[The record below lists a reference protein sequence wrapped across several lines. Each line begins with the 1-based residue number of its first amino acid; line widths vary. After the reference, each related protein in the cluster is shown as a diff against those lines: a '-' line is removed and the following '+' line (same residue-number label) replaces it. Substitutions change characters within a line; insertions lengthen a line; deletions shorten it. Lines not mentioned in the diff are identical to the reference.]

1 MPANPA
7 ARSSGGMSPQQQN
20 ALARQLILK
29 GGPGILPALN
39 RWQQIFQQ
47 TFTSG
52 IPGMSLTVPI
62 TNTGLIKRMLVKVTG
77 KINANTTSTQN
88 RGPLGPAALFS
99 SVILTDYDN
108 QQRHNAPGWAFQLV
122 ASAKRRRIYGA
133 AYTTDTP
140 FGYGSN
146 YVIDS
151 MPATIAAN
159 GNGTFT
165 YYLEVP
171 VSRSDDDL
179 RGFLWGNITSSN
191 AFLTLNVQ
199 SAPFV
204 SSTADGT
211 FALYKSAGADLA
223 SFDGT
228 TGITVTVF
236 QNYLDQIPRDKNGAP
251 ILPAI
256 DWSYDYMLQAGNV
269 TGLVANAPAAVN
281 YPNFRD
287 ILSTGFIYDNAGTL
301 NAGSD
306 ISQIAIQSANLVNVQ
321 QLDPVTQTLL
331 ARNLLGGD
339 PPAGMF
345 YIDTTH
351 RPINAQQYGN
361 WQLLVTPSSVGGGT
375 AAIYYMMEMLGLR
388 NVTLQA
394 GSLQAGG

>member
-1 MPANPA
+1 MANAAPA
-7 ARSSGGMSPQQQN
+7 AQMSASQQN

-29 GGPGILPALN
+29 GGPGILPAIN
-39 RWQQIFQQ
+39 RWQQIFSQ
-47 TFTSG
+47 TYTSG

-77 KINANTTSTQN
+77 KIDANTTSQQN
-88 RGPLGPAALFS
+88 RGPFGPAALFS
-99 SVILTDYDN
+99 SILLTDYDN

-122 ASAKRRRIYGA
+122 ASAKRRRVYGA

-146 YVIDS
+146 YTVNA

-171 VSRSDDDL
+171 ISRSDDDL

-191 AFLTLNVQ
+191 AFLTLNINPN
-199 SAPFV
+199 PFV

-211 FALYKSAGADLA
+211 FALYKSAGSDLA

-228 TGITVTVF
+228 TGITITVF
-236 QNYLDQIPRDKNGAP
+236 QNYLDQIPRDSKGAP

-256 DWSYDYMLQAGNV
+256 DWSYDYLIQTGNA
-269 TGLVANAPAAVN
+269 TGLVANAAQAIN

-287 ILSTGFIYDNAGTL
+287 ILSTSFVYDNAGTL

-306 ISQIAIQSANLVNVQ
+306 ISAIAIQSANLVNVQ
-321 QLDPVTQTLL
+321 QLDPVTTTLL
-331 ARNLLGGD
+331 ARNLLGDD
-339 PPAGMF
+339 PPAGC
-345 YIDTTH
+345 YYLDHNH

-361 WQLLVTPSSVGGGT
+361 WQLLVTPSSVGGST
-375 AAIYYMMEMLGLR
+375 AALYYAMEMVGLR
-388 NVTLQA
+388 NVVLQA